1 MEGSEEVKRP
11 SQQGVGARIRLD
23 SVKGFDS
30 ASRYIEEVKRYFRL
44 TLPAEG
50 IFHDMD

>member
-30 ASRYIEEVKRYFRL
+30 ASRYIEEVKRYCQVLHGL
-44 TLPAEG
+44 TATPNE
-50 IFHDMD
+50 

>member
-30 ASRYIEEVKRYFRL
+30 ASRYIEEVKRYCQVFA
-44 TLPAEG
+44 P
-50 IFHDMD
+50 

>member
-23 SVKGFDS
+23 SVKGFRLGFS
-30 ASRYIEEVKRYFRL
+30 IHRRGEEVL
-44 TLPAEG
+44 S
-50 IFHDMD
+50 IFPRPDGHPE